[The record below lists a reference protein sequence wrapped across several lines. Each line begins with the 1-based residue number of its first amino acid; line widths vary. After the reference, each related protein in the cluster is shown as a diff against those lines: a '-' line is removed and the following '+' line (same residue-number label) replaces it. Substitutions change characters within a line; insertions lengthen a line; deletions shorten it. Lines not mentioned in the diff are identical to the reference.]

1 MQYNKVRDRSLMRE
15 NNLNHPRRKARESA
29 LQALYAL
36 EMNNGYPADILDLY
50 DESHFFIEAGNSP
63 LGISFDSSKNN
74 IFVSNWYDDV
84 ISVIDFVTKKKKH
97 EIKVGQS
104 PAGIYFDKK
113 NQKLNKEIFKLP
125 QQN

>member
-1 MQYNKVRDRSLMRE
+1 M
-15 NNLNHPRRKARESA
+15 
-29 LQALYAL
+29 
-36 EMNNGYPADILDLY
+36 DLH
-50 DESHFFIEAGNSP
+50 DESHFIEAGNSP

-84 ISVIDFVTKKKKH
+84 ISVIDFVTRKKH

-113 NQKLNKEIFKLP
+113 IKNFMLQIGKVIMFR
-125 QQN
+125 